1 VEWSVLVPVKRL
13 AAAKTRLRGAVGA
26 GRHESL
32 VLAMAQDTVA
42 AALATPGVVSVV
54 VVTTD
59 PAVTSAVTALGARA
73 VPEPARGGGLNAAL
87 SHAASVV
94 AGRSAAL
101 PADLPAL
108 RGDEL
113 SAALRA
119 LATSAAGGYVPD
131 AAGTGTVLLAA
142 AVGGR
147 LSPRFGPGSAAAHS
161 HGGARRVEGD
171 WPSLRHDVDTAED
184 LAVAVSLGPGPHTR
198 ALLNTDVAL
207 APRPRS

>member
-26 GRHESL
+26 ERHEPL

-42 AALATPGVVSVV
+42 AALAAPGIAGVL
-54 VVTTD
+54 VVTAD
-59 PAVTSAVTALGARA
+59 PLVTAAVTALGAHA
-73 VPEPARGGGLNAAL
+73 VPESDPGGLNAAL
-87 SHAASVV
+87 RHAASAVV
-94 AGRSAAL
+94 GRVAAL

-113 SAALRA
+113 SAALST
-119 LATSAAGGYVPD
+119 LATAAGGGYVPD

-142 AVGGR
+142 AAGGR
-147 LSPRFGPGSAAAHS
+147 LAPRFGPGSAAAQG

-171 WPSLRHDVDTAED
+171 WPSLRHDVDTPAD
-184 LAVAVSLGPGPHTR
+184 LAVAVALGVGPHTS
-198 ALLNTDVAL
+198 ALLRTGIAV
-207 APRPRS
+207 

>member
-1 VEWSVLVPVKRL
+1 MLVPVKRL
-13 AAAKTRLRGAVGA
+13 TAAKTRLRGAVGA

-32 VLAMAQDTVA
+32 VLAMAMDTVA
-42 AALATPGVVSVV
+42 AALATPGVGGVV
-54 VVTTD
+54 VVTAD
-59 PAVTSAVTALGARA
+59 PSVTAAVTALGARA
-73 VPEPARGGGLNAAL
+73 VPEPGHVGGLNAAL

-94 AGRSAAL
+94 VGRSAAL

-119 LATSAAGGYVPD
+119 LATTAAGGYVPD

-142 AVGGR
+142 AVDGR
-147 LSPRFGPGSAAAHS
+147 LVPRFGPGSAVAHG

-171 WPSLRHDVDTAED
+171 WPSLRHDVDTPAD
-184 LAVAVSLGPGPHTR
+184 LAFAVALGAGPHTR
-198 ALLNTDVAL
+198 ALLSTDVAL
-207 APRPRS
+207 AP